1 MCGLILVDFS
11 QNKKYSLIRL
21 VRIFDCWEIFPPN
34 ALNITLFV

>member
-11 QNKKYSLIRL
+11 QNKKYNLIRL